1 METLEKSEEKV
12 RTGVE
17 SKLIRNIFIGLQES
31 EVRDEKSKADQYK
44 MSKSQH

>member
-17 SKLIRNIFIGLQES
+17 SKFMGSIFIGLQE
-31 EVRDEKSKADQYK
+31 RDEKNKADQYK